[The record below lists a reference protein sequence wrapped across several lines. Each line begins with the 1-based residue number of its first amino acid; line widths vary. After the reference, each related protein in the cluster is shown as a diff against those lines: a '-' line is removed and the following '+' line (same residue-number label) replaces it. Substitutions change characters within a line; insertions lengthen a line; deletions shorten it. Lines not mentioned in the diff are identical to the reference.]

1 MVKMVWG
8 ITGAGDLL
16 PEIFE
21 VMREIVKTEDLE
33 ITAVVSKAA
42 QKVLKWYKLWDNLET
57 MVHKVLIEK
66 DANTPF
72 IIGPAQ
78 TGRYDR
84 LLIAPASANSTA
96 KIVYGIADTL
106 ITNLVAQTNKTN
118 VEIIILPVDQKNETR
133 TTILPDG
140 KKLELTMREIDIQN
154 TAKLRKMRGIT
165 VLEKPG
171 DITTIILDMCHNKT

>member
-1 MVKMVWG
+1 MVWG

-21 VMREIVKTEDLE
+21 VMSEIAKIKDLE

-42 QKVLKWYKLWDNLET
+42 QKVLKWYKFWDKLEP
-57 MVHKVLIEK
+57 MVHRVLVEK

-78 TGRYDR
+78 TGRYNC
-84 LLIAPASANSTA
+84 LLIAPASANTTA

-106 ITNLVAQTNKTN
+106 ITNLVAQTNKTDL
-118 VEIIILPVDQKNETR
+118 EIIILPVDQRNETK
-133 TTILPDG
+133 TTVLPDG
-140 KKLELTMREIDIQN
+140 KKLELKMREIDVQN
-154 TAKLRKMRGIT
+154 TVKLRKMKGIT
-165 VLEKPG
+165 VLAEPG
-171 DITTIILDMCHNKT
+171 DIKTIIYRNFSQ